1 MEFKFS
7 EMLKKIAS
15 FKGTSYIVLF
25 LIITIFNNYTIK
37 IIKDHIGFDKIKGL
51 INLGP
56 ISLKKRFFF
65 WTLFT
70 IFGSVFYSVIPFE
83 KYLNKLFGRTEIQ

>member
-15 FKGTSYIVLF
+15 FKGTAYIVLF
-25 LIITIFNNYTIK
+25 FILTIFHSYTLK
-37 IIKDHIGFDKIKGL
+37 IIKVHIGFDKIKGL

-56 ISLKKRFFF
+56 ISLTKKFLF
-65 WTLFT
+65 WTIFT

>member
-1 MEFKFS
+1 MEFKFG
-7 EMLKKIAS
+7 EMLIKIAS

-25 LIITIFNNYTIK
+25 FIITIFNSYSIK

-56 ISLKKRFFF
+56 ISLEKNFFF
-65 WTLFT
+65 WTLFS
-70 IFGSVFYSVIPFE
+70 ILGSVFYSVIPFE
-83 KYLNKLFGRTEIQ
+83 KYLNKIFGMTEVQ